1 MAAFSFA
8 VHSDQRPR
16 MVFLAYGSRLTH
28 CTSLRA
34 HGSLYTRKFS
44 SRKLQS
50 ELMSAAGI
58 STPNAF
64 IRQLPKAEL
73 HLHLEG
79 AVDPATLLELRN
91 DHGEHATLAE
101 TEALYGYTDF
111 PSFLMAFK
119 EVSAHLRGPDDYEL
133 VTYRLMQRLK
143 EENVLH
149 AEVYVAVGVCLFRK
163 QDIAAIF
170 EGLERGRAR
179 GARDF
184 GVSLLW
190 IFDAT
195 RHFGVEEAQKVFE
208 LAVRYKDRHVVG
220 IGIGGDEIKAPPE
233 LFRGVYAYAEDHG
246 LRLTAHAGE
255 TGSAESI
262 WGALNLHAERI
273 GHGFSANQD
282 PDLIEELAYRQ
293 IPVEIC
299 VTSNLRTGVCKSPAE
314 HPVKSYFDQGMMV
327 TLNTDDP
334 ALFGTS
340 LAREY
345 LFAQETYGFTDEH
358 LRELARN
365 SFEASF
371 LPAEKKLELLSLF
384 DAAVAG

>member
-1 MAAFSFA
+1 M
-8 VHSDQRPR
+8 
-16 MVFLAYGSRLTH
+16 T
-28 CTSLRA
+28 
-34 HGSLYTRKFS
+34 
-44 SRKLQS
+44 
-50 ELMSAAGI
+50 AAG
-58 STPNAF
+58 SEPPNAF
-64 IRQLPKAEL
+64 IRHLPKAEL

-79 AVDPATLLELRN
+79 AVEPATLVELRQR
-91 DHGEHATLAE
+91 HGERTTLAE
-101 TEALYGYTDF
+101 TEPLFQYNDF
-111 PSFLMAFK
+111 QSFLVAFK
-119 EVSAHLRGPDDYEL
+119 EVSAHLRGAEDYEL

-149 AEVYVAVGVCLFRK
+149 AEVYVAVGVCLYRK
-163 QDIAAIF
+163 QDFAAIF
-170 EGLERGRAR
+170 EGLDRGRAR

-208 LAVRYKDRHVVG
+208 LAVQYKDRHVVG
-220 IGIGGDEIKAPPE
+220 VGIGGDEVKAPPE
-233 LFRGVYAYAEDHG
+233 LFRGVYTYAADHG
-246 LRLTAHAGE
+246 MRLTAHAGE
-255 TGSAESI
+255 TGPPESI
-262 WGALNLHAERI
+262 WGALNLRAERI
-273 GHGFSANQD
+273 GHGFTAGQD

-299 VTSNLRTGVCKSPAE
+299 LTSNVRTGVCKSMSE
-314 HPVKSYFDQGMMV
+314 HPAKSYFDQGVMI

-334 ALFGTS
+334 GLFGTT

-345 LFAQETYGFTDEH
+345 RIAQETFGFSDEH

-371 LPAEKKLELLSLF
+371 LAADKKLELLSLF
-384 DAAVAG
+384 DAAAAR

>member
-1 MAAFSFA
+1 MTTIPL
-8 VHSDQRPR
+8 RP
-16 MVFLAYGSRLTH
+16 
-28 CTSLRA
+28 
-34 HGSLYTRKFS
+34 
-44 SRKLQS
+44 
-50 ELMSAAGI
+50 
-58 STPNAF
+58 PNAF

-79 AVDPATLLELRN
+79 AVEPATLLELRKL
-91 DHGEHATLAE
+91 HGEQSTLAE
-101 TEALYGYTDF
+101 VDELYRYTDF
-111 PSFLMAFK
+111 QSFLIAFK
-119 EVSAHLRGPDDYEL
+119 AVSAHLRGPNDYEL
-133 VTYRLMQRLK
+133 ITYRLMQRMK
-143 EENVLH
+143 EETILH

-163 QDIAAIF
+163 QDFAAIF

-208 LAVRYKDRHVVG
+208 LAARYRNRHVVG
-220 IGIGGDEIKAPPE
+220 VGIGGDELKAPPE
-233 LFRGVYAYAEDHG
+233 LFRGVYAYAADHD

-255 TGSAESI
+255 TGPPESI

-273 GHGFSANQD
+273 GHGFTAAQD
-282 PDLIEELAYRQ
+282 ADLIEELAQRQ
-293 IPVEIC
+293 IPVELCI
-299 VTSNLRTGVCKSPAE
+299 TSNLRTGVCKNITE
-314 HPVKSYFDQGMMV
+314 HPTRNYFDQGVMI

-334 ALFGTS
+334 ALFGTTLS
-340 LAREY
+340 REY
-345 LFAQETYGFTDEH
+345 QLAQETFGFSDEH

-384 DAAVAG
+384 DAAAAR

>member
-1 MAAFSFA
+1 MSPAGAA
-8 VHSDQRPR
+8 
-16 MVFLAYGSRLTH
+16 
-28 CTSLRA
+28 
-34 HGSLYTRKFS
+34 
-44 SRKLQS
+44 
-50 ELMSAAGI
+50 
-58 STPNAF
+58 TPNAF
-64 IRQLPKAEL
+64 VRQLPKAEL

-79 AVDPATLLELRN
+79 AVEPGTLAELRRE
-91 DHGEHATLAE
+91 HGDNATMAE
-101 TEALYGYTDF
+101 TEALYRYNDF
-111 PSFLMAFK
+111 ASFLMAFK
-119 EVSAHLRGPDDYEL
+119 EVSAHLCGPEDYEF
-133 VTYRLMQRLK
+133 VTYRLMQQLK
-143 EENVLH
+143 EETVLH
-149 AEVYVAVGVCLFRK
+149 SELYFSVVACLYLK
-163 QDIAAIF
+163 QNFAAF
-170 EGLERGRAR
+170 FDGLERGRAR

-208 LAVRYKDRHVVG
+208 LAVRYQDRHVVG
-220 IGIGGDEIKAPPE
+220 VGIGGDEIKAPPE
-233 LFRGVYAYAEDHG
+233 LFRGVYAFAGDHG
-246 LRLTAHAGE
+246 LHLTAHAGE
-255 TGSAESI
+255 TGPAESI

-273 GHGFSANQD
+273 GHGFSASQD
-282 PDLIEELAYRQ
+282 PDLVEELAYRQ

-299 VTSNLRTGVCKSPAE
+299 ITSNVRTGVCKSAAE
-314 HPVKSYFDQGMMV
+314 HPVKSYFDQGIMV

-345 LFAQETYGFTDEH
+345 QLAQQTFGFTDEH

>member
-1 MAAFSFA
+1 
-8 VHSDQRPR
+8 
-16 MVFLAYGSRLTH
+16 
-28 CTSLRA
+28 
-34 HGSLYTRKFS
+34 
-44 SRKLQS
+44 
-50 ELMSAAGI
+50 MSAAGAQP
-58 STPNAF
+58 PNAF

-79 AVDPATLLELRN
+79 AVEPATLVELRRN
-91 DHGEHATLAE
+91 HGENATLAD
-101 TEALYGYTDF
+101 TEPLYRYTDF
-111 PSFLMAFK
+111 ASFLMAFK
-119 EVSAHLRGPDDYEL
+119 EVSAHLRGPGDYEL
-133 VTYRLMQRLK
+133 VTYRLMQQLK

-149 AEVYVAVGVCLFRK
+149 AEVYVAVGVCLYRK
-163 QDIAAIF
+163 QDFAAIF

-208 LAVRYKDRHVVG
+208 LAARYKDRHAVG
-220 IGIGGDEIKAPPE
+220 VGIGGDEVKAPPE
-233 LFRGVYAYAEDHG
+233 LFRGVYGYAESNG

-255 TGSAESI
+255 TAPAESI

-273 GHGFSANQD
+273 GHGLTAAQD

-299 VTSNLRTGVCKSPAE
+299 LTSNVRTGCCKSVAD
-314 HPVKSYFDQGMMV
+314 HPVKSYFDQGLMV

-334 ALFGTS
+334 GLFGTT

-345 LFAQETYGFTDEH
+345 QLAQETFGFTDEH

-384 DAAVAG
+384 DAAVAR

>member
-1 MAAFSFA
+1 
-8 VHSDQRPR
+8 
-16 MVFLAYGSRLTH
+16 
-28 CTSLRA
+28 
-34 HGSLYTRKFS
+34 
-44 SRKLQS
+44 
-50 ELMSAAGI
+50 MSVAGAQP
-58 STPNAF
+58 PNAF

-79 AVDPATLLELRN
+79 AVEPATLVELRRK
-91 DHGEHATLAE
+91 HGENATLAD
-101 TEALYGYTDF
+101 TEPLYRYTDF
-111 PSFLMAFK
+111 ASFLMAFK
-119 EVSAHLRGPDDYEL
+119 EVSAHLRGPEDYEL
-133 VTYRLMQRLK
+133 VTYRLMHQLK

-149 AEVYVAVGVCLFRK
+149 AEVYVAVGVCLYRK
-163 QDIAAIF
+163 QDFDAIF

-208 LAVRYKDRHVVG
+208 LAVRYQGQHVVG
-220 IGIGGDEIKAPPE
+220 VGIGGDEVKAPPE
-233 LFRGVYAYAEDHG
+233 LFRGVYGYAESNG

-255 TGSAESI
+255 TAPAESI

-273 GHGFSANQD
+273 GHGLTAAQD
-282 PDLIEELAYRQ
+282 SDLIEELAYRQ

-299 VTSNLRTGVCKSPAE
+299 LTSNLRTGCCKSITD
-314 HPVKSYFDQGMMV
+314 HPVKSYFDQGVMV

-334 ALFGTS
+334 ALFGTT

-345 LFAQETYGFTDEH
+345 QLAQETFGFTDEH

-384 DAAVAG
+384 DAAVAR

>member
-1 MAAFSFA
+1 
-8 VHSDQRPR
+8 
-16 MVFLAYGSRLTH
+16 
-28 CTSLRA
+28 
-34 HGSLYTRKFS
+34 
-44 SRKLQS
+44 
-50 ELMSAAGI
+50 MSAALD
-58 STPNAF
+58 SLPNAF

-79 AVDPATLLELRN
+79 AVEPATLLELRRR
-91 DHGEHATLAE
+91 HGETPTLEE
-101 TEALYGYTDF
+101 TEALYRYTDF
-111 PSFLMAFK
+111 ASFLMAFK

-133 VTYRLMQRLK
+133 ITYRLMQQLK
-143 EENVLH
+143 DENVLH
-149 AEVYVAVGVCLFRK
+149 AEVYVAVGVCLYRK
-163 QDIAAIF
+163 QDFAAIF
-170 EGLERGRAR
+170 EGLERGRTR
-179 GARDF
+179 GAREF

-195 RHFGVEEAQKVFE
+195 RQFGVEEAQKVFE
-208 LAVRYKDRHVVG
+208 LAAHYKTRHVVG
-220 IGIGGDEIKAPPE
+220 VGIGGDEMKAPPE

-255 TGSAESI
+255 TASAESI
-262 WGALNLHAERI
+262 WGALNLHAERV
-273 GHGFSANQD
+273 GHALTAAQD

-299 VTSNLRTGVCKSPAE
+299 LTSNLRTGVCKTAGE
-314 HPVKSYFDQGMMV
+314 HPLKSYFDQGVMV

-334 ALFGTS
+334 ALFGTT

-345 LFAQETYGFTDEH
+345 QLAQETFGFTDEH

-384 DAAVAG
+384 DAAAAR